1 MRIDGFPVKRIYLKK
16 YRVRISILRN
26 QRSDRPLFFF
36 FLRFPLFFVPN
47 FFELLLSS
55 LHTPIVDYAERALIV
70 NYGVE
75 SVYVDA
81 AGKPAGTDI
90 SNSKKR

>member
-1 MRIDGFPVKRIYLKK
+1 MYVFQYYGISAAIDHF
-16 YRVRISILRN
+16 
-26 QRSDRPLFFF
+26 FFF